1 MPHSTMKMP
10 FVLGF
15 LFRSILLGLFSGLL
29 ACSSVLQATRNNRPL
44 VELPIDMVADAP
56 PDSRN
61 EKILFMNNVQLLYTE
76 AVPLSPISIA
86 PGYQWVFVQKRGSQN
101 SPNTGYWQ
109 IKPIN

>member
-1 MPHSTMKMP
+1 MKTP
-10 FVLGF
+10 F
-15 LFRSILLGLFSGLL
+15 LLSLLVWSLLLASFGGLL
-29 ACSSVLQATRNNRPL
+29 ACSSVLQATRINRPL
-44 VELPIDMVADAP
+44 AELPIDMVADAP

-86 PGYQWVFVQKRGSQN
+86 PGYQWVFVVTQRSQN